1 MAQVP
6 PIVDA
11 DWLAARLDSVV
22 VVDVRWEPGSDGRA
36 GWGAYLESHIPGAV
50 FVDLERDLSGT
61 AGPLVGRHPLPDPER
76 FVGTMQRLGVND
88 GDTVVAY
95 DDAGGAHAARLVWML
110 RATGHEAALLDG
122 GLDAWERDLSG
133 AVTVRPQGDFSMAGW
148 PDDALADADLVDE
161 LRERDDA
168 VVIDAR
174 EADRYRGE
182 REPYDEKAGHIP
194 GAVSAPYEDN
204 LDASGRFARPE
215 QLSDRFTALGTDEAE
230 EIVVYCGSGVTACQT
245 LLALERAGID
255 GARLYAGS
263 WSGWSTDEDR
273 PIATGPSD
281 ED

>member
-1 MAQVP
+1 MARIP

-11 DWLAARLDSVV
+11 DWLAARLDRVV
-22 VVDVRWEPGSDGRA
+22 VVDVRWEPGSDGRT
-36 GWGAYLESHIPGAV
+36 GWEAYLESHIPGAV

-61 AGPLVGRHPLPDPER
+61 AGRVVGRHPLPDPER
-76 FVGTMQRLGVND
+76 FAGTMQRLGVSD

-110 RATGHEAALLDG
+110 RVTGHEAALLDG
-122 GLDAWERDLSG
+122 GLDAWGRDLSG
-133 AVTVRPQGDFSMAGW
+133 AVTVRPQGDFPMAAW
-148 PDDALADADLVDE
+148 PEDALADADLVDA

-174 EADRYRGE
+174 DADRYRGE

-215 QLSDRFTALGTDEAE
+215 QLKDRFASLGTDEADE
-230 EIVVYCGSGVTACQT
+230 VVVYCGSGVTSCHT
-245 LLALERAGID
+245 LLALERAGIE

-273 PIATGPSD
+273 PIAEYPSD
-281 ED
+281 EA

>member
-22 VVDVRWEPGSDGRA
+22 VVDVRWDPGSDDRA
-36 GWGAYLESHIPGAV
+36 GWEAYLESHIPGAV

-61 AGPLVGRHPLPDPER
+61 AGPVVGRHPLPDPQR
-76 FVGTMQRLGVND
+76 FAGTMQRLGVND

-95 DDAGGAHAARLVWML
+95 DDASGAHAARLVWML

-133 AVTVRPQGDFSMAGW
+133 AVTVRPQGDLSIAGW

-174 EADRYRGE
+174 AADRYRGE
-182 REPYDEKAGHIP
+182 HEPYDDKAGHIP
-194 GAVSAPYEDN
+194 GAVNAPYEDN
-204 LDASGRFARPE
+204 LDASGRFAPPE
-215 QLSDRFTALGTDEAE
+215 ELSDRFASLGADEADE
-230 EIVVYCGSGVTACQT
+230 VVVYCGSGVTACHT
-245 LLALERAGID
+245 LLALERAGIG

-273 PIATGPSD
+273 PIATGANG
-281 ED
+281 EA